1 MVSMMTTR
9 PVNPNPPA
17 FIADRPIVLKAFHF
31 ACHAHRDQVR
41 KYSGEP
47 YIYHPIEVATILFE
61 SFPDNP
67 PPDDVLSAALLHD
80 VVEDCNVTFTEL
92 RREFGESV
100 ASIVMQLT
108 DLITTAQGNRESR
121 KVLEADRLRW
131 SCPAAQTI
139 KIADMISNTI
149 SIVANDKDFAVVYL
163 SEKRRALQ
171 SIAISWF
178 HDRQAM
184 LDNAAVKLLNRA
196 TEMVQLARINL
207 NINKEGGSIQ

>member
-1 MVSMMTTR
+1 MVSMMTNR

-17 FIADRPIVLKAFHF
+17 FIADRPDVLKAFHF
-31 ACHAHRDQVR
+31 ACHAHREQVR

-67 PPDDVLSAALLHD
+67 PPDGVLSAALLHD
-80 VVEDCNVTFTEL
+80 VVEDCGITFTEL
-92 RREFGESV
+92 RREFGEVV
-100 ASIVMQLT
+100 ASLVMQLT
-108 DLITTAQGNRESR
+108 DLITTAQGNRETR

-171 SIAISWF
+171 QIAFSWF
-178 HDRQAM
+178 HDRQARPSETSM
-184 LDNAAVKLLNRA
+184 KLLNRA

-207 NINKEGGSIQ
+207 QQEGLTIQ